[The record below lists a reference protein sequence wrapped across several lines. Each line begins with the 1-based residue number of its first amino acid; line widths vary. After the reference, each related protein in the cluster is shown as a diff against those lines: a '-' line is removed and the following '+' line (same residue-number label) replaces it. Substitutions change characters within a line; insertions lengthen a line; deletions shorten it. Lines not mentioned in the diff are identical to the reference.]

1 MTLSREE
8 VLHLAELARIE
19 LSDEEVERFRTEIQA
34 ILGYVERLAAIDTST
49 VEALSAPADQD
60 GLAKD
65 VVVLFASQDREA
77 LIRAFPDRLGQLL
90 RVPGVFEH
98 PKKS

>member
-19 LSDEEVERFRTEIQA
+19 LSEEEVERFCSEIQA
-34 ILGYVERLAAIDTST
+34 ILAYVDRLATIDTSKVILDQGVT
-49 VEALSAPADQD
+49 DHASVGQDVSRPLSRE
-60 GLAKD
+60 
-65 VVVLFASQDREA
+65 DREA
-77 LIRAFPDRLGQLL
+77 LIQAFPDRLGALL
-90 RVPGVFEH
+90 RVPGIFEN